1 MHCELCVVFTESSV
15 SVEVSGTPS
24 IAHSG
29 FFAGCVT
36 AGVRGNAAQP
46 DCVSEVNMSE
56 EGMGSSSLCW

>member
-1 MHCELCVVFTESSV
+1 MCCIYELGV
-15 SVEVSGTPS
+15 SAEVSGTLC
-24 IAHSG
+24 IAHYG